1 MSLAEFIR
9 ASSGLPADILGLGD
23 RGYLATGMI
32 ADVLVLDPKRYQEN
46 ASFAEWDRLSSG
58 VEHLM
63 VNGEFAIF
71 QSAVT
76 GVRAGAPLRRR
87 EAAL

>member
-1 MSLAEFIR
+1 LSLAEFIR

-46 ASFAEWDRLSSG
+46 ASFAEVGSF
-58 VEHLM
+58 VERCRALD
-63 VNGEFAIF
+63 GKRR
-71 QSAVT
+71 
-76 GVRAGAPLRRR
+76 VRNFSICCDGREGWCPLTPK
-87 EAAL
+87 